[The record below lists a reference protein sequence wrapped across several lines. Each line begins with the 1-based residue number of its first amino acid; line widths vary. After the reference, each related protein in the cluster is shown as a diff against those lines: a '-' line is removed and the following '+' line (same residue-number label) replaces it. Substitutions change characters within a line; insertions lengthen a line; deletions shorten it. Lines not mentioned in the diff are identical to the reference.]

1 MPEAMVL
8 AELRNRDCL
17 AVGTPQRFGWTALV
31 LGQTVRMAS
40 FENGSVSL
48 HYDVEGDGFPVLMI
62 APGGMRS
69 ANELWTGMP
78 WNPRAALSGDYRL
91 IGMDQRNA
99 GRSTGPVSAD
109 DGWATY
115 TGDQLALLDHLGIE
129 RCHVVGM
136 CIGGPYIMG
145 LLTAAPERF
154 ASAVVLQPVGIDDNR
169 QAMYEMFDQ
178 WVDQV
183 GDAHTEMTRADWQ
196 SFRSNMWDGEFVL
209 TIEPDQ
215 AAACTTPMLVAMG
228 NDLYH
233 PQSIS
238 RRLAELVPNATLV
251 EEWKEGEPLEAID
264 ATIKRFLSEHTP

>member
-1 MPEAMVL
+1 M
-8 AELRNRDCL
+8 
-17 AVGTPQRFGWTALV
+17 
-31 LGQTVRMAS
+31 GQTCHMAAFS
-40 FENGSVSL
+40 NELASI
-48 HYDVEGDGFPVLMI
+48 HYDIEGDGFPVLLI

-69 ANELWTGMP
+69 ANELWNGMP
-78 WNPRAALSGDYRL
+78 WNPRTALANDYRL

-99 GRSTGPVSAD
+99 GRSTGPASAD

-115 TGDQLALLDHLGIE
+115 TGDQLALLDHLGVE

-145 LLTAAPERF
+145 LLAAAPERF
-154 ASAVVLQPVGIDDNR
+154 ASAVALQPVGIDDNR
-169 QAMYEMFDQ
+169 QAMYDMFDQ

-183 GDAHTEMTRADWQ
+183 GHAHTEMARADWDL
-196 SFRSNMWDGEFVL
+196 FRSNMWDGEFVL

-238 RRLAELVPNATLV
+238 RRLAELVPNATLI
-251 EEWKEGEPLEAID
+251 EEWKGGEPLEAID
-264 ATIKRFLSEHTP
+264 DTIKRFLSEHTP